1 MSGCE
6 RKTGHSNHVLGFLPM
21 RLTFLRN
28 TLLCLLALAVSGTA
42 GQRSVVAA
50 ELFGLSPGTVELQS
64 AGPMAFGPSGV
75 LFVGDSK
82 AAKVYAINT
91 EDKKGNASVGYA
103 IDDLSSKAAAALG
116 GKVSVADLA
125 VNPETGNAFLS
136 VTVGGKA
143 GLAKVTPDGK
153 VTRLNLDKI
162 GHAAVALP
170 NPPEDKVVQRGRRS
184 SNPREQSITDLAYT
198 DGRVLVSGLSA
209 SESPSTVRE
218 FEFPFRESS
227 AGMQVEI
234 YHAAHGRSEDYA
246 AIQTFIPFTVDGE
259 PSVLAGFT
267 CTPLVKIPVGNMK
280 SNAKVTG
287 TTVAELGNRNRP
299 LDMIAYKQGGKDYLL
314 LANSARGVMKVSTDD
329 LAKNEGLTEPVRGGG
344 TAGQPYETIESL
356 VDIVQL
362 DQLDETHALVIVQKD
377 DGPMSLRSVELP

>member
-1 MSGCE
+1 
-6 RKTGHSNHVLGFLPM
+6 M

-28 TLLCLLALAVSGTA
+28 LLLCLLALAVSSTA
-42 GQRSVVAA
+42 SQQFVGAA

-64 AGPMAFGPSGV
+64 AGPLAFGPSGV
-75 LFVGDSK
+75 LFVGDPK

-91 EDKKGNASVGYA
+91 EDKKGNSAVGYA
-103 IDDLSSKAAAALG
+103 IDDLSSQLAEAIG
-116 GKVSVADLA
+116 GEVSVVDLA

-136 VTVGGKA
+136 VTSGDKA

-162 GHAAVALP
+162 GNAVVALP
-170 NPPEDKVVQRGRRS
+170 NPPADKVVQRGRRS

-209 SESPSTVRE
+209 GDSPSTVRE
-218 FEFPFRESS
+218 FEFPFRGSA

-234 YHAAHGRSEDYA
+234 YHAAHGRSEDSA
-246 AIQTFIPFTVDGE
+246 AIQTFITFNVGGE

-267 CTPLVKIPVGNMK
+267 CTPLVKIPVGNLA
-280 SNAKVTG
+280 SNAKITG
-287 TTVAELGNRNRP
+287 TTVAELGNHNRP

-314 LANSARGVMKVSTDD
+314 LANSARGVMKVNTDD
-329 LAKNEGLTEPVRGGG
+329 LANNEGLTEPVRDGK

-356 VDIVQL
+356 VDVVQL
-362 DQLDETHALVIVQKD
+362 DTLDESHALVIVQKD
-377 DGPMSLRSVELP
+377 DGPMSMRSIELP